1 MYKAKLYKTAN
12 ELQRTDNKMVLSEF
26 KHALKW
32 KGNDTLL
39 DIGCGSGDVTVDM
52 ILPLMP
58 SNYSLLMGVD
68 VSEEMVKFAREHYS
82 KIVPRICF
90 EQLDIGQPISSQS
103 PLLERFDHVTSF
115 FCFHWIQN
123 QR

>member
-12 ELQRTDNKMVLSEF
+12 ELQRTDNKLVLDEF
-26 KHALKW
+26 KHTIKW
-32 KGNDTLL
+32 RGFGDSLL

-68 VSEEMVKFAREHYS
+68 VSEEMVKFARETYGKSLPNVH
-82 KIVPRICF
+82 F
-90 EQLDIGQPISSQS
+90 EQLDIGQPINR
-103 PLLERFDHVTSF
+103 PTLRGRFDHVTSF

>member
-12 ELQRTDNKMVLSEF
+12 ELQRTDNKLVLDEF

-32 KGNDTLL
+32 KGYDSLL

-52 ILPLMP
+52 IRPLMP

-68 VSEEMVKFAREHYS
+68 ISEEMVKFARENYG
-82 KIVPRICF
+82 KQIGNICF
-90 EQLDIGQPISSQS
+90 DQLDIGQPISRLA
-103 PLLERFDHVTSF
+103 LLGQFDHVTSF